1 MSNPWE
7 EIKLSDYEGHMNLES
22 VNQLPVLRSI
32 LKEQL
37 ETPDIQ
43 NGMILGIAGGA
54 GLEDVKQGQ
63 LNKLYGLDIN
73 KDFLMK
79 CKARFGH
86 LEPMLELVNIDLM
99 REDCNLP
106 KTDLL
111 ICNLVAEYIGYD
123 ALLRSVL
130 KSQAKVASVVIQLN
144 KQHNFVS
151 DSPYLKNFQRLDE
164 VHCLMEE
171 EVLIKKFVQIDFVKK
186 SKKTW
191 ELPNGKQLIRLEFV
205 QR

>member
-7 EIKLSDYEGHMNLES
+7 KIKLADYEGHMNLES
-22 VNQLPVLRSI
+22 VNQLPVLREI

-37 ETPDIQ
+37 GAQHIQ
-43 NGMILGIAGGA
+43 NAMILGIAGGA
-54 GLEDVKQGQ
+54 GLECVKQGQ
-63 LNKLYGLDIN
+63 LNKLYGIDIN
-73 KDFLMK
+73 EGFLVE
-79 CKARFGH
+79 CKSRFGH
-86 LEPMLELVNIDLM
+86 LEPMLELINMDLM
-99 REDCNLP
+99 KEDCFLP

-130 KSQAKVASVVIQLN
+130 KSEAKVASIVIQIN

-151 DSPYLKNFQRLDE
+151 DSPYLKSFERLDE
-164 VHCLMEE
+164 IHCLMEE
-171 EVLIKKFVQIDFVKK
+171 NILDERFEKIEFTKK

-191 ELPNGKQLIRLEFV
+191 DLPNGKQLIRLEFV